1 MADRKVYE
9 GTVVPPAKKAVSAF
23 DGFNALKQVV
33 DAVQECV
40 TIHATESTKQEHI
53 RASRDTEIA
62 RIKAGENVLRNYFAL
77 VFADRKNTIDQ
88 MFTRLDT
95 ALESGDPAVIKT
107 VVDSVVDIA
116 KTSPIADMGDL
127 SQVRAALDDPDH
139 VWEL

>member
-1 MADRKVYE
+1 MAERKVYE
-9 GTVVPPAKKAVSAF
+9 GTVVPPAMKAVSAL

-33 DAVQECV
+33 DAAQECV
-40 TIHATESTKQEHI
+40 TIHATESTKQEQI

-116 KTSPIADMGDL
+116 KSSPIADMGDL

>member
-1 MADRKVYE
+1 MADRKMYKR
-9 GTVVPPAKKAVSAF
+9 PAKPTSGRVVSAL
-23 DGFNALKQVV
+23 DGLNALRQVV

-40 TIHATESTKQEHI
+40 SIHATESTKQEHI

-62 RIKAGENVLRNYFAL
+62 RIKAGETVLRDYFAH

-88 MFTRLDT
+88 MFTRLDI
-95 ALESGDPAVIKT
+95 ALESGDPAVIKM
-107 VVDSVVDIA
+107 VVDSVVDVA
-116 KTSPIADMGDL
+116 KSSPIADMGDL